1 MLPSSPP
8 SSPSWSV
15 GDVSQ
20 SLVLSY
26 TFCGSVHSDVTSP
39 GVHQGKHLA
48 AGGGSKTHEVVM
60 LPLPLTGLEDERLV
74 FAQPG

>member
-26 TFCGSVHSDVTSP
+26 TFCGSVYSAVYES
-39 GVHQGKHLA
+39 GNQGKHLA
-48 AGGGSKTHEVVM
+48 AGGGSKTQEVVM
-60 LPLPLTGLEDERLV
+60 LPLSFNRLRGRAV
-74 FAQPG
+74 SVCPART

>member
-26 TFCGSVHSDVTSP
+26 TFCGSVYSTVTSP
-39 GVHQGKHLA
+39 GGKHLE
-48 AGGGSKTHEVVM
+48 AGGGSKSQEVVM
-60 LPLPLTGLEDERLV
+60 LPLSINRLRGREVRLV
-74 FAQPG
+74 ERY